1 MMNARPIVLLAWV
14 AICTASLLGC
24 SNSQKAPLPESSLPA
39 ATMAN
44 IAEVL
49 SAYESVRGALA
60 SDKSDVRAQALEL
73 ASAAR
78 SSVESVPEGLRQPLE
93 ELSGASQRLAELD
106 GTDLRRARSA
116 FGDVSRELI
125 ALLTAEPGLQ
135 KGLWV
140 YDCPMAEGY
149 SLWVQA
155 DEKVS
160 NPYMGSEMLQCGKV
174 AEF

>member
-1 MMNARPIVLLAWV
+1 MTNARPIVLLAWA
-14 AICTASLLGC
+14 AICAASVLGC
-24 SNSQKAPLPESSLPA
+24 SKSQKATPAESSLS
-39 ATMAN
+39 ATALSN
-44 IAEVL
+44 INAVL
-49 SAYESVRGALA
+49 SAYEVVRGALA
-60 SDKSDVRAQALEL
+60 NDQSDVRTEALAL
-73 ASAAR
+73 ASTAR
-78 SSVESVPEGLRQPLE
+78 SGLGSVPEGLRLPLE

-135 KGLWV
+135 KGLWI

-149 SLWVQA
+149 SKWVQS

-174 AEF
+174 GEF

>member
-1 MMNARPIVLLAWV
+1 
-14 AICTASLLGC
+14 
-24 SNSQKAPLPESSLPA
+24 
-39 ATMAN
+39 MAN

-60 SDKSDVRAQALEL
+60 SDQSDVRAQALEL

-78 SSVESVPEGLRQPLE
+78 SSIESVPEGLRRPLE

-116 FGDVSRELI
+116 FGEVSRELI
-125 ALLTAEPGLQ
+125 ALLSGEPGLQ
-135 KGLWV
+135 KGLWL
-140 YDCPMAEGY
+140 YDCPMAKGY
-149 SLWVQA
+149 SQWVQT
-155 DEKVS
+155 DQNVS
-160 NPYMGSEMLQCGKV
+160 NPYMGSEMLECGKV

>member
-1 MMNARPIVLLAWV
+1 MMNIRPIVLLALGAV
-14 AICTASLLGC
+14 CTASLLGC
-24 SNSQKAPLPESSLPA
+24 SKSQKATPAESSLS
-39 ATMAN
+39 ATTRSN
-44 IAEVL
+44 INEVL
-49 SAYESVRGALA
+49 SAYEVVRAALA
-60 SDKSDVRAQALEL
+60 NDESDVRAEALEL
-73 ASAAR
+73 ASRAR
-78 SSVESVPEGLRQPLE
+78 SGLGSVPEGLRRPLE

-116 FGDVSRELI
+116 FGEVSRELI

-135 KGLWV
+135 NGLWI

-149 SLWVQA
+149 SMWVQS